1 MVSFRGQKK
10 LGPHP
15 DWSSLGGLIQNF
27 RQASP
32 SLSYAE
38 SPPPTTGLNY
48 LNFRSVLG
56 YSQCIKRGST
66 TGVNEP
72 IIKQKGIPYYTI
84 RKKITNKK
92 MSHSK
97 LLKK

>member
-38 SPPPTTGLNY
+38 FPPPPNH
-48 LNFRSVLG
+48 
-56 YSQCIKRGST
+56 
-66 TGVNEP
+66 GV
-72 IIKQKGIPYYTI
+72 
-84 RKKITNKK
+84 
-92 MSHSK
+92 K
-97 LLKK
+97 LP

>member
-1 MVSFRGQKK
+1 MNYA
-10 LGPHP
+10 P
-15 DWSSLGGLIQNF
+15 WALIRAF
-27 RQASP
+27 AVK
-32 SLSYAE
+32 
-38 SPPPTTGLNY
+38 LNY

-56 YSQCIKRGST
+56 YSQCIKCGST

-72 IIKQKGIPYYTI
+72 TIKQKGIPYYTT
-84 RKKITNKK
+84 RKKKTNKK